1 MIRQVAAFI
10 VFLCFACA
18 APRIEDIPVEYRGE
32 PLTTFQCVMSL
43 VHSEINRSEF
53 FPKEVREFYTGLSEG
68 DKDIIRDIAKK
79 YASYKDEEESLA
91 ALKQKSPELGA
102 RVEKIQAVVKGRIE
116 AMGDEAK
123 AFAKEVIASARR
135 IHAQVVAGEKPSTVE
150 IKEKLQSAIDKYNAL
165 SDAAKEDLQRRCPHI
180 ASVFKSKHAEGF

>member
-18 APRIEDIPVEYRGE
+18 APRIEDIPVEYR
-32 PLTTFQCVMSL
+32 
-43 VHSEINRSEF
+43 EF

-180 ASVFKSKHAEGF
+180 ASVFKNVKLKMMAENQVTGN